1 MTAQIHELLILAR
14 TRRQKTSMAFCPPLP
29 HHLDVIS
36 DAPNEDEDAALGELV
51 YQTFDHEYKP
61 LE

>member
-1 MTAQIHELLILAR
+1 
-14 TRRQKTSMAFCPPLP
+14 MAFCPPLP